1 VKTTPDAL
9 ARLPAA
15 VRAVLLEGDDQG
27 GARFAAT
34 AFLSARAPRVRRFD
48 AADLSARPEA
58 VEAAATAGASLFGAP
73 DAVLVSGVSGRQA
86 QQALDLARRAQ
97 APLAIVAGPLDAKSA
112 LVKGFAEADD
122 LAHCPCPLLDSAG
135 KGRLVDAAFGRR
147 IDAEARAR
155 LQQLLPEDSGA
166 ARAALATLQA
176 FLDGRPPTTV
186 LVDRLLD
193 DQSASDADAVVDAV
207 LDGRADRLPA
217 ALRSLPPGESRDVG
231 LLRLLHWHAQRLHAV
246 RAATDAG
253 ESMDHAVGQ
262 LRPPAFGL
270 AKAALARRA
279 KAWTTRGLEALLARL
294 TEAEAQ
300 QKRGVD
306 GPTATAHALLL
317 AAQQGP
323 R

>member
-1 VKTTPDAL
+1 MKTTPDAL

-27 GARFAAT
+27 GARLAAM

-58 VEAAATAGASLFGAP
+58 IEAAATAEASLFGDP
-73 DAVLVSGVSGRQA
+73 DAVLVSGLTGRHA
-86 QQALDLARRAQ
+86 QQALDLARRART
-97 APLAIVAGPLDAKSA
+97 PLALVAGPLEAKSA
-112 LVKGFAEADD
+112 LVKGFAEDD
-122 LAHCPCPLLDSAG
+122 GLAHCPCRPLDLAG
-135 KGRLVDAAFGRR
+135 KGRLVDSAFGRR

-166 ARAALATLQA
+166 AQAAIATLKA
-176 FLDGRPPTTV
+176 FLDGRAPTTA
-186 LVDRLLD
+186 LVDLLLD
-193 DQSASDADAVVDAV
+193 DQGSSDVDAVIDAV
-207 LDGRADRLPA
+207 LDGHAARLPA
-217 ALRSLPPGESRDVG
+217 ALRRLPPGESRDIG
-231 LLRLLHWHAQRLHAV
+231 LLRLLHWQVQRLHAV
-246 RAATDAG
+246 RAAIDAG
-253 ESMDHAVGQ
+253 ESADHAIGQ

-270 AKAALARRA
+270 GKAALARRA
-279 KAWTTRGLEALLARL
+279 KAWSTRGLEGLLARL